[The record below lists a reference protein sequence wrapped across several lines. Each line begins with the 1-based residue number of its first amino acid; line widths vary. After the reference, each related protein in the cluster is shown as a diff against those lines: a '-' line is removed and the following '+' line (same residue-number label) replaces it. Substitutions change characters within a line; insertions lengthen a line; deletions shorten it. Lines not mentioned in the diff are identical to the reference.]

1 MTTFRAREN
10 STLKKYMV
18 PSQNDEFKAEEPLK
32 AIHISNEPVLDER
45 KYLVPKIQELFLVS
59 LSPNR

>member
-1 MTTFRAREN
+1 MTNFRAREN

-18 PSQNDEFKAEEPLK
+18 LSQNDEFKAEEPLNTSR
-32 AIHISNEPVLDER
+32 ISNEPVIDER
-45 KYLVPKIQELFLVS
+45 KHLVPKIQELFLVS